1 MFKKIAGILILLG
14 TSLVTNANYI
24 YEANQSL
31 FDLTNQTGTTNMAA
45 SDDGVSSVFN
55 LDFTFTFY
63 GEDFTTA
70 RMATNGCL
78 HFGSSGGHCNDYTP
92 DPLPEIT
99 YTLYPFW
106 TDLIRDNGSSV
117 LAKNF
122 TDKTVFGWYD
132 LREYNR
138 SGSDNSF
145 EVILWK
151 SNDTFEFRY
160 GALDIIQHDVLIGEQ
175 GKADELYTYLFH
187 DQCGKGTT
195 NVTGTCVNNTWNE
208 SSFNT
213 LLENGGSLY
222 GVGSGN
228 ALDCSNPLN
237 NTACPGYDAAFLTQQ
252 CDLDGLYSTQCPN
265 YWDDLFDYECSYDP
279 QYSPACPG
287 YMVETFN
294 LDTYTQDD
302 MFGYD
307 DYEED
312 MYGYTDSYYEE
323 DYYYEEDLTYAVG
336 ASELEEYYE
345 EYYEQEYEDM
355 YVDPV
360 FEEEVVFLETLTE
373 IETVEEL
380 IYLAEEE
387 VIFIPYDEDIVEEYF
402 PDVYEEETYVQEV
415 YEDILLGEDLYDTT
429 YAYVTNEE
437 IDVIEDLLLHFEH
450 EQLIEIIEEPT
461 EFLEFETIEELE
473 EWIEQEEAEET
484 LEELTEAVEDDAG
497 ELEDTEVVKEESQ
510 DRDEDIEVAVAENE
524 EKKNNKRA
532 EQLNV
537 VANTIRA
544 ASNSVSGTTSGTS
557 VHSTATSV
565 AAGSTGAVQSSTGGG
580 VSMSNSPSISAQ
592 VSSSAAQTQQIL
604 TEVMS
609 PTTTGNVGIGSTVS
623 TFAAT
628 DTSGGGES
636 TISTTTVVSDTTS
649 TTEDS
654 TSGATVS
661 NETSV
666 DSSSTVVASN
676 ESTTNDVM
684 NTTVQSSSVS
694 VQTQSVETQIETAV
708 ADVGATTDTDQLV
721 AQIVANN
728 VKVQQEEME
737 EQQAETG
744 EYADSTALIGF
755 MAYVPGFNTYRQV
768 DLPDQTMWYQPKEIY
783 STISI
788 TDNNAAFF
796 GMYSTSL
803 QGINDLKQMQPN
815 L

>member
-1 MFKKIAGILILLG
+1 VSLIRAFSLSVFLFVSTLNAG
-14 TSLVTNANYI
+14 YI

-31 FDLTNQTGTTNMAA
+31 IDLTSQTGTTNMGVG
-45 SDDGVSSVFN
+45 DDQVSSAFN

-63 GEDFTTA
+63 GEDFTSA

-78 HFGSSGGHCNDYTP
+78 HFGSSGGYCNDYTP

-106 TDLIRDNGSSV
+106 TDLIRDNGSKV

-122 TDKTVFGWYD
+122 TDKSVFGWYN

-138 SGSDNSF
+138 NNTDNSF

-151 SNDTFEFRY
+151 ADDSFEFRY
-160 GALDIIQHDVLIGEQ
+160 GGLNIINHDVLIGEQ
-175 GKADELYTYLFH
+175 GAANELYTYLFY

-195 NVTGTCVNNTWNE
+195 NVTGTCVNNTWNA

-252 CDLDGLYSTQCPN
+252 CDLDGLYSTQCPS
-265 YWDDLFDYECSYDP
+265 YWDDLFDFECSYDS

-287 YMVETFN
+287 YMVETFIA
-294 LDTYTQDD
+294 DTYTEDD
-302 MFGYD
+302 MYGYEE
-307 DYEED
+307 YQED
-312 MYGYTDSYYEE
+312 MYGYTDLYYEE
-323 DYYYEEDLTYAVG
+323 DYYNEEELTYVVG
-336 ASELEEYYE
+336 TSGVEEYYS
-345 EYYEQEYEDM
+345 
-355 YVDPV
+355 
-360 FEEEVVFLETLTE
+360 FEEECYDDGCEGYGPPVSDDIVWIDPPGEH
-373 IETVEEL
+373 IETPILPPIYDDLPIFVTPPGERIELPFLPIVYDELPIEEVFYTETVSLEEL
-380 IYLAEEE
+380 YVAEEL
-387 VIFIPYDEDIVEEYF
+387 FF
-402 PDVYEEETYVQEV
+402 
-415 YEDILLGEDLYDTT
+415 
-429 YAYVTNEE
+429 
-437 IDVIEDLLLHFEH
+437 HFEH
-450 EQLIEIIEEPT
+450 EQLIEAIEEEPT

-473 EWIEQEEAEET
+473 EWIEQEETEEI
-484 LEELTEAVEDDAG
+484 LEELAESIDLEAG
-497 ELEDTEVVKEESQ
+497 ELEDTEVIEEESQ
-510 DRDEDIEVAVAENE
+510 DRDEVIEVAVAENE
-524 EKKNNKRA
+524 EKRDSKRA

-604 TEVMS
+604 SMDVSTS
-609 PTTTGNVGIGSTVS
+609 AGTVS
-623 TFAAT
+623 SVTA
-628 DTSGGGES
+628 DSTSGALASNE
-636 TISTTTVVSDTTS
+636 TNV
-649 TTEDS
+649 DS

-684 NTTVQSSSVS
+684 NTTVQSSGVS
-694 VQTQSVETQIETAV
+694 VQTQSVESQIDTAV

-755 MAYVPGFNTYRQV
+755 MAYVPGFNAYRQV

-783 STISI
+783 SNISI
-788 TDNNAAFF
+788 TDNNAAFL
-796 GMYSTSL
+796 GMYSANL
-803 QGINDLKQMQPN
+803 QGINSLKQMQPT